1 MTAVL
6 AFEQVAKNFTLH
18 VQGGV
23 RIPVFEDVSFAVEPG
38 ECLVLAGPS
47 GAGKSTLLRL
57 AYGNYRAHGGRI
69 PVRHREETIDLV
81 QATPHQVLDIRR
93 HTIGWVS
100 QFLRVIPRVPALDIV
115 SEPLRARGVEREVA
129 LEQARL
135 LLTRLRVP
143 ETLWSLSPLTFSGGE
158 QQRVNIARGF
168 AAEYPVMLLDEP
180 TASLDKENRQTVI
193 EMIAEARNRGAAM
206 LGIFHD
212 ADVREAVG
220 TRQFD
225 VAAVRSAEAA

>member
-6 AFEQVAKNFTLH
+6 AFEKVAKSFTLH
-18 VQGGV
+18 VQGGA
-23 RIPVFEDVSFAVEPG
+23 RIPVFENVSFAVSPG

-57 AYGNYRAHGGRI
+57 AYGNYRAHSGRI
-69 PVRHREETIDLV
+69 PVRHNGATVDLA
-81 QATPHQVLDIRR
+81 QATPHQVLDVRR

-100 QFLRVIPRVPALDIV
+100 QFLRVIPRVPAEEIV
-115 SEPLRARGVEREVA
+115 GEPLRARGVDREGA
-129 LEQARL
+129 LERARE

-143 ETLWSLSPLTFSGGE
+143 EALWGLSPLTFSGGE

-168 AAEYPVMLLDEP
+168 AADFPVMLLDEP
-180 TASLDKENRQTVI
+180 TASLDEENRRTVI
-193 EMIAEARNRGAAM
+193 AMIREARERGAAM

-212 ADVREAVG
+212 ADVCEAVG

-225 VAAVRSAEAA
+225 VAAVRSVAAA